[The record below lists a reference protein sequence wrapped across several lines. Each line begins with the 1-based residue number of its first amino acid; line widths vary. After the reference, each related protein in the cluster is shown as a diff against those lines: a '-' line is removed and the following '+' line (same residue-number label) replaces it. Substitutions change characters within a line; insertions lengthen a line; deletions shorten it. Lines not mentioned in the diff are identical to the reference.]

1 MKNALTDLLN
11 LPERERERRGLLHTP
26 AEIYGQVELW
36 ENTCTIVKEKHE
48 RIRTFLGEFLRA
60 EKKQVVCTGAGTSE
74 FIGYCIEGLLRRHLE
89 IPVNVVSST
98 SLVTNPENIFLKDY
112 STLLVS
118 FARSGNSPE
127 SLGAVEIADMTSK
140 RVWHL
145 VVTCNEGGA
154 LARWA
159 HGMGSVHG
167 PAARR
172 DDAPSDG
179 GRNPEGVRNAFV
191 LCLDGRTDDKGLAMT
206 ASFSN
211 MVVAGQLLAHTF
223 DFTGC
228 DARVRKTIE
237 AGKTLLE
244 LAPDAAQGLCG
255 LDFHRAVFLGSGPHY
270 GTAIESHLKLQE
282 LTAGRIMCGFDTFMG
297 LRHGPQA
304 LIDGRTLV
312 IAYISKDLYRRKYE
326 SDLLKELRE
335 KKLGL
340 RTAACGPALDDRT
353 RSLVDFSID
362 FDPGGKLGLDDDH
375 APPVS
380 VILGQLLG
388 LFKSVGMGLKPDA
401 PSEAGVINRVVKGVK
416 VYNPIEYRKTGRFEI
431 IAGE

>member
-1 MKNALTDLLN
+1 
-11 LPERERERRGLLHTP
+11 
-26 AEIYGQVELW
+26 
-36 ENTCTIVKEKHE
+36 
-48 RIRTFLGEFLRA
+48 
-60 EKKQVVCTGAGTSE
+60 
-74 FIGYCIEGLLRRHLE
+74 
-89 IPVNVVSST
+89 
-98 SLVTNPENIFLKDY
+98 
-112 STLLVS
+112 
-118 FARSGNSPE
+118 
-127 SLGAVEIADMTSK
+127 
-140 RVWHL
+140 
-145 VVTCNEGGA
+145 
-154 LARWA
+154 
-159 HGMGSVHG
+159 
-167 PAARR
+167 
-172 DDAPSDG
+172 
-179 GRNPEGVRNAFV
+179 V

-211 MVVAGQLLAHTF
+211 MVVAGQLIAHTF
-223 DFTGC
+223 DFGGC
-228 DARVRKTIE
+228 EARVGKTIE
-237 AGKTLLE
+237 AGKILLE
-244 LAPDAAQGLCG
+244 RAPDAAKELCG

-326 SDLLKELRE
+326 GDLLKELRE

-353 RSLVDFSID
+353 RSLADVSID
-362 FDPGGKLGLDDDH
+362 FDPGGKLGLDDEH

-388 LFKSVGMGLKPDA
+388 LFKSVGMGLKPDS

-416 VYNPIEYRKTGRFEI
+416 VYNPLEYRKTGRFEI